1 MRTSALLLLDAA
13 LLFAVVGGAAI
24 KCSDLNLGAHDSEG
38 FGNLQK
44 RGHLN
49 ELFSAC
55 FCTGNSLDDSYAYGV
70 GNPACTESTKSF
82 TLRRMASDDKPRE
95 VFRPVPEDSQYTRT
109 RNILKGIMKNIREVE
124 TELNDEDEFHLL
136 STQGQENLL
145 SRALDVL
152 RECEEEGGKIGL
164 SDWLKFYEEAEKE
177 DPIGLDKYQSNS
189 AVIFDDVEERVK
201 VLAEKYNINVKFDQ
215 ERKDKKGGR
224 VQSTYL

>member
-1 MRTSALLLLDAA
+1 MAL
-13 LLFAVVGGAAI
+13 
-24 KCSDLNLGAHDSEG
+24 
-38 FGNLQK
+38 
-44 RGHLN
+44 
-49 ELFSAC
+49 
-55 FCTGNSLDDSYAYGV
+55 
-70 GNPACTESTKSF
+70 
-82 TLRRMASDDKPRE
+82 DDKPRE

-109 RNILKGIMKNIREVE
+109 RNILKGIMKDIREVE
-124 TELNDEDEFHLL
+124 KELNDEDEFHLL

-164 SDWLKFYEEAEKE
+164 LDWLKFYEEAEKE

>member
-1 MRTSALLLLDAA
+1 MRLQTLLFLNAA
-13 LLFAVVGGAAI
+13 LLFAVVGCAVI
-24 KCSDLNLGAHDSEG
+24 KCSDLNLGAQNSEN

-49 ELFSAC
+49 ELLSAC

-124 TELNDEDEFHLL
+124 KELNDEDEFHLL